1 MSDKPFWYCTRQR
14 AGPLVKECRAL
25 RPRLSA
31 NDTPYERTEK
41 NKILRPPR
49 DSSVCR
55 TRVDRLELRLALFG
69 FEGSMYTLSFDPI
82 HLPATFPEVR
92 NIWRRYLY
100 QLRKWHHD
108 KPFDYVYL
116 IEGKA
121 YCPITAQLTQ
131 NQFDAL
137 VSFTYNCGGGCL
149 KTLCKDRT
157 AAQIAAKLPL
167 YKQERGAGRGGPNA
181 AQNGGAGAV

>member
-1 MSDKPFWYCTRQR
+1 MTGSGKTIYKICREQDGYTQER
-14 AGPLVKECRAL
+14 AAELLPCSVRAL
-25 RPRLSA
+25 ARYESGECGMPDNLAYRMVRLYNSQFLA
-31 NDTPYERTEK
+31 VEH
-41 NKILRPPR
+41 LR
-49 DSSVCR
+49 
-55 TRVDRLELRLALFG
+55 
-69 FEGSMYTLSFDPI
+69 
-82 HLPATFPEVR
+82 
-92 NIWRRYLY
+92 
-100 QLRKWHHD
+100 HD